1 MSELFTKYGP
11 ESEAVELVDG
21 RCSCRKLGIST
32 TVKESRRFLVV
43 PTTFGGGGVSARLIV
58 ESRRPLRELSPE
70 PRREPLLVP
79 SVDAPVSVF
88 SLSLSFVFSFFVHIL
103 LKSACDSR
111 RERIDLIPE
120 SALDSLRLRCT
131 TML

>member
-32 TVKESRRFLVV
+32 TVKESRRFLV
-43 PTTFGGGGVSARLIV
+43 PTTFGGGGVSALLIV
-58 ESRRPLRELSPE
+58 ESRRLRELSPE
-70 PRREPLLVP
+70 PRREPLRVL

-88 SLSLSFVFSFFVHIL
+88 SLSLSFGLSFFCHVL
-103 LKSACDSR
+103 LKSDVCDSR

-120 SALDSLRLRCT
+120 SALDSLLLRNDT
-131 TML
+131 